1 MQKRVCAAV
10 GRAPPGAPGPTL
22 AWGAEAGEE
31 GTRLTLRLARRAE
44 RKQSPRLGFG
54 RGSTSA
60 VTPASGQLG
69 AARALPATGESA
81 TSAHHPENI
90 LPVGH
95 QCFLRGCGLPWG
107 REGAGVTRLSRRLYF
122 LQSVTSAG
130 GACARARAAKPG
142 IRDQGRPASAA
153 SARLQGRSVELWS
166 QQGGSVS
173 CRRAK
178 EHELRILH
186 KCWHAGH
193 SMALPAGGFISHPRR
208 PRIGATGSWGRH
220 IKFSPDQ
227 LQTTGRGLRA
237 ENSGMQADFL
247 EPALPGTASP
257 CGGESGLFRC
267 PPQLGSDSSPIP
279 ATGSA
284 APFTCHRVGGRQAHC
299 ASPGFL
305 MCALQKSSEPG
316 AHHLLCIGAPWASGQ
331 MGEAPAL
338 TQGPPGS
345 LPTAPSRRAPSPS
358 ASCQVPAG
366 SQRAHGPLAG
376 PGPLVSWGSHPGERP
391 TLCSFCVLHTLQPVL
406 LPEAWVLVAS
416 PPLRTWGGRCGM
428 SQGCNTL
435 ARFSSRI
442 SGDGNPWPRRYT
454 SRPSPE

>member
-10 GRAPPGAPGPTL
+10 GRAPPGAPGPPL

-90 LPVGH
+90 LPMGH

-130 GACARARAAKPG
+130 GACAGARAAKPG

-237 ENSGMQADFL
+237 ENSGMQADIL

-257 CGGESGLFRC
+257 CGGESGLFHC
-267 PPQLGSDSSPIP
+267 PSQLGSDSQPHPSYWLSCPFYMSP
-279 ATGSA
+279 
-284 APFTCHRVGGRQAHC
+284 GGREAGALCLPWLPHVC
-299 ASPGFL
+299 SAEELGAWCSPPAVRRGPVGL
-305 MCALQKSSEPG
+305 G
-316 AHHLLCIGAPWASGQ
+316 ADGR
-331 MGEAPAL
+331 
-338 TQGPPGS
+338 GP
-345 LPTAPSRRAPSPS
+345 
-358 ASCQVPAG
+358 C
-366 SQRAHGPLAG
+366 
-376 PGPLVSWGSHPGERP
+376 SHPGPTWQSPHSPIAQGPESLCFLPGPRRKPKSPWALGRP
-391 TLCSFCVLHTLQPVL
+391 GAAGVLGKPPWGKAHPVFLLCSAHAAAC
-406 LPEAWVLVAS
+406 S
-416 PPLRTWGGRCGM
+416 P
-428 SQGCNTL
+428 
-435 ARFSSRI
+435 A
-442 SGDGNPWPRRYT
+442 
-454 SRPSPE
+454 

>member
-1 MQKRVCAAV
+1 M
-10 GRAPPGAPGPTL
+10 
-22 AWGAEAGEE
+22 
-31 GTRLTLRLARRAE
+31 
-44 RKQSPRLGFG
+44 
-54 RGSTSA
+54 
-60 VTPASGQLG
+60 
-69 AARALPATGESA
+69 
-81 TSAHHPENI
+81 
-90 LPVGH
+90 
-95 QCFLRGCGLPWG
+95 
-107 REGAGVTRLSRRLYF
+107 TRLSRRLYF
-122 LQSVTSAG
+122 LQPVTSAG

-237 ENSGMQADFL
+237 ENSGMQADIL

-284 APFTCHRVGGRQAHC
+284 APLHVTREGGRRTVPPL
-299 ASPGFL
+299 ASS
-305 MCALQKSSEPG
+305 CALQKSSEPG
-316 AHHLLCIGAPWASGQ
+316 AHHLLCTGAPWASGQ

-376 PGPLVSWGSHPGERP
+376 PGPLVSWGSRPGE
-391 TLCSFCVLHTLQPVL
+391 
-406 LPEAWVLVAS
+406 S
-416 PPLRTWGGRCGM
+416 PPCVPSVFHTRCSLFSCLRPGSWLR
-428 SQGCNTL
+428 
-435 ARFSSRI
+435 
-442 SGDGNPWPRRYT
+442 PR
-454 SRPSPE
+454 PCVPGVADVE